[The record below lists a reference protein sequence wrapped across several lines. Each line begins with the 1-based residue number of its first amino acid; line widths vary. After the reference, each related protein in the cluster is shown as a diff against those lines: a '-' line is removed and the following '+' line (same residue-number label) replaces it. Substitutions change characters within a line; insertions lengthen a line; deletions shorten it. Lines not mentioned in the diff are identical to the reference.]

1 MTGSLGGL
9 DVLVFSGGVGERA
22 AEVRRRAAARLA
34 HLGVRIDDQLNS
46 VAEPDT
52 DISAR
57 DAGAHGGV
65 RVLAIASREDLQI
78 AAGVRARPGPGSRS

>member
-1 MTGSLGGL
+1 MN
-9 DVLVFSGGVGERA
+9 
-22 AEVRRRAAARLA
+22 AEVCVDTASTVFPTRGP
-34 HLGVRIDDQLNS
+34 LGEPLRFNS

-78 AAGVRARPGPGSRS
+78 AAGVERAQAPGSRS